1 MLQINKGETKNW
13 YLTLSEKT
21 TISNPTYLFSITQ
34 RQTNTTTNFI
44 APDTSAFKERYN
56 KFQVT
61 EGTTFTVDAGEFLYK
76 VYAQSSPTNLNP
88 ELAAELVE
96 EGILKVNQSTS
107 APTTYTPS
115 LTERIYGVE
124 VPQDL
129 YYLLLES
136 GDFLL
141 QEDES
146 KILL

>member
-76 VYAQSSPTNLNP
+76 VYAQSSTTNLNP

-96 EGILKVNQSTS
+96 EGLLKVNQSTS
-107 APTTYTPS
+107 APTTYTPT
-115 LTERIYGVE
+115 LIEKIYE
-124 VPQDL
+124 
-129 YYLLLES
+129 
-136 GDFLL
+136 
-141 QEDES
+141 
-146 KILL
+146 

>member
-44 APDTSAFKERYN
+44 APDISAFKERYN

-96 EGILKVNQSTS
+96 EGLLKVNQSTS